1 MFHESTKD
9 REINAVNSE
18 FQKNLQDDI
27 NIPLK
32 SLIYTSFDI
41 FILFLWL
48 SIYFVLKKVIILNKK
63 FETTL

>member
-1 MFHESTKD
+1 MLIWII
-9 REINAVNSE
+9 EILVHFLGY
-18 FQKNLQDDI
+18 FQAYIDI
-27 NIPLK
+27 PFK

-48 SIYFVLKKVIILNKK
+48 SIYLVLKKVIILNKK